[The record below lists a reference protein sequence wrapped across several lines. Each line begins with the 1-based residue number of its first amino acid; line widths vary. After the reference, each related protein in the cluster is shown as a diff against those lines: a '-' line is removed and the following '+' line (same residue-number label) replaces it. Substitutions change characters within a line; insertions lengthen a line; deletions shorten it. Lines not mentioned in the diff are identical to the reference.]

1 MASLFPALQKF
12 SVKAGIAPA
21 FRAAGIKAYA
31 HARSVV
37 GTLAPPSVNGVQVDA
52 IQG

>member
-21 FRAAGIKAYA
+21 FLAAGIKANA
-31 HARSVV
+31 NEGAVV
-37 GTLAPPSVNGVQVDA
+37 GTRHLTDPTRCLKYNP
-52 IQG
+52 